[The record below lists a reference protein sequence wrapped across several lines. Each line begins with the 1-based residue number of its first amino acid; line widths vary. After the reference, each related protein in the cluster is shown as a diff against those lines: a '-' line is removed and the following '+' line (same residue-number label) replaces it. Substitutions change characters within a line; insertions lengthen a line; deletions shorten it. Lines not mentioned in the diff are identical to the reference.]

1 MTPPPPDSYFTPLL
15 RFMGNLAASDHPL
28 DCLVTGDFNCIT
40 VLKHIINN
48 DEVHSLHLVEAL
60 WTMSN
65 LAADSS
71 SVVTEALE
79 RSGLMQDAIDL
90 CLQVRF
96 SSISSKAQ
104 KELTFVLSN
113 LAQANT
119 GALANHHRSD
129 FVHAF
134 VDGGGVEALMR
145 CLSSSND
152 ESMSRCAL
160 NGLTALSANSD
171 ALARMW
177 DADLLSYLDAH
188 YSDEYLPTIS
198 LRERLTQHYD
208 NGANQGAFRFDRD
221 PAARDGTFAA
231 DAQRWILAAKNF
243 LDKETVDA
251 VYEIQVPACYQRG
264 VHLFL
269 QKLEASKEF
278 TSHSSAGL
286 ATRGPLARR
295 VCQVLELLV
304 KGGSRIQEEVFM
316 RMADSVDACH
326 DKPVWALNQLQVLAE
341 TVKARGDPVALRALA
356 RRLKRLDVVHHCAQE
371 LIATRGGFEAVDD
384 VCVFLK
390 YEIKLAQALDL
401 PVSAQEMFFPS
412 QASITD
418 TDIQRAMDAALEITD
433 EEYEAF
439 LLTWSEW
446 QRHERSQVLAAIE
459 YDKLKRTSR
468 NFRISLQNVLGS
480 RVSDPVRFHGSTVE
494 CSFQD
499 LKSHW
504 LETGCDLNNVPRD
517 SEAIRTLERPT
528 SMSLQAFRRLSNSS
542 QR

>member
-1 MTPPPPDSYFTPLL
+1 
-15 RFMGNLAASDHPL
+15 
-28 DCLVTGDFNCIT
+28 
-40 VLKHIINN
+40 
-48 DEVHSLHLVEAL
+48 
-60 WTMSN
+60 
-65 LAADSS
+65 
-71 SVVTEALE
+71 
-79 RSGLMQDAIDL
+79 
-90 CLQVRF
+90 
-96 SSISSKAQ
+96 
-104 KELTFVLSN
+104 
-113 LAQANT
+113 
-119 GALANHHRSD
+119 
-129 FVHAF
+129 
-134 VDGGGVEALMR
+134 
-145 CLSSSND
+145 
-152 ESMSRCAL
+152 
-160 NGLTALSANSD
+160 
-171 ALARMW
+171 
-177 DADLLSYLDAH
+177 
-188 YSDEYLPTIS
+188 
-198 LRERLTQHYD
+198 
-208 NGANQGAFRFDRD
+208 
-221 PAARDGTFAA
+221 
-231 DAQRWILAAKNF
+231 
-243 LDKETVDA
+243 
-251 VYEIQVPACYQRG
+251 
-264 VHLFL
+264 
-269 QKLEASKEF
+269 
-278 TSHSSAGL
+278 
-286 ATRGPLARR
+286 
-295 VCQVLELLV
+295 VLELLV

-494 CSFQD
+494 SSFQD